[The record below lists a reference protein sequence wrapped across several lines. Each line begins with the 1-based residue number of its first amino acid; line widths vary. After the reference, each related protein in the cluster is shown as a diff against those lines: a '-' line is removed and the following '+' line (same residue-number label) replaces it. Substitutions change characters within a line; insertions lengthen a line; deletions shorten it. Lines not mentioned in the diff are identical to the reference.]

1 VPRSAGRSPP
11 LSRSHIDL
19 LAVEARAVP
28 SCGGGGQW
36 ISRRWDLGLRPGG
49 WCLLERVPTGLPAQG
64 DPKQQ
69 DGVGGDRRSLVQ
81 GADCSVSGVVDDIDL
96 QAIGEGFADGRTDE
110 EIDVLEQ
117 GGASD
122 TEVLTHQVATD
133 ALL

>member
-1 VPRSAGRSPP
+1 
-11 LSRSHIDL
+11 
-19 LAVEARAVP
+19 
-28 SCGGGGQW
+28 
-36 ISRRWDLGLRPGG
+36 
-49 WCLLERVPTGLPAQG
+49 
-64 DPKQQ
+64 
-69 DGVGGDRRSLVQ
+69 VGGDRRSLVQ

-96 QAIGEGFADGRTDE
+96 QAIGEGFVDGRTDE